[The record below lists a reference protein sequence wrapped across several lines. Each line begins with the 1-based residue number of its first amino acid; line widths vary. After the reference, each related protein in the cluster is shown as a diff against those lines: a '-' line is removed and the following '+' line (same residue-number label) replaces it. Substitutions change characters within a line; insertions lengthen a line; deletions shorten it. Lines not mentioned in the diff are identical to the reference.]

1 MFGDV
6 TKGEELYLGGKM
18 QEKFSKKQENFS
30 RKEDV
35 IFERDVLK
43 RVEILGEAVQ
53 TALEAL
59 LEIQAEQK
67 LLTYILTKTANSKEE

>member
-1 MFGDV
+1 MLYLSGGV
-6 TKGEELYLGGKM
+6 KTEEELYLGGKM
-18 QEKFSKKQENFS
+18 QEKFSKKQERFS
-30 RKEDV
+30 DG
-35 IFERDVLK
+35 DVLK

>member
-1 MFGDV
+1 MLYLSGGV
-6 TKGEELYLGGKM
+6 TKEEELYLGGKM
-18 QEKFSKKQENFS
+18 QEKFSKKQEKFS
-30 RKEDV
+30 D
-35 IFERDVLK
+35 RDVLK

-67 LLTYILTKTANSKEE
+67 LLTYILTKGGKGEE